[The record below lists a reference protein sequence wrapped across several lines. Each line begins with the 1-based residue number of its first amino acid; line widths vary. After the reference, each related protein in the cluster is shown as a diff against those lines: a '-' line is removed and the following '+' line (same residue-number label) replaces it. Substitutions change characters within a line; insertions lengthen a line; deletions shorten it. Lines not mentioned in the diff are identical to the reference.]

1 MQGCDNVSKIE
12 FEGLNFQ
19 GYIGKVIVDEFNK
32 CKKDCEIQLIL
43 SPCPIKLVLCDEGD
57 AMWDKIKD
65 TLHQKTHFPLEPEKM
80 GLELHLLLSTYRST
94 SSFCEAAFEGESIK
108 SIDGEVI
115 KITSLAIRIYTDRLN
130 EYIIVHLDSLDTV
143 IESIKLSVRHEFGH
157 ILDFI
162 RYHGMNVE
170 KFLEIRNRLE
180 SEKKAFYESLDN
192 GSISSIDDLKR
203 YHELEEE
210 ATANANVGIT
220 DDEKI
225 KYDEILASIDHTKLR
240 TTLTITSEY
249 EPLKEYS
256 AELTITSTHEPIEEE
271 G

>member
-1 MQGCDNVSKIE
+1 MKIE

-32 CKKDCEIQLIL
+32 CKKECEIQLTQ

-57 AMWDKIKD
+57 AMWIKIKD
-65 TLHQKTHFPLEPEKM
+65 ILIEPEKINQK
-80 GLELHLLLSTYRST
+80 LHLLLSTYRSK
-94 SSFCEAAFEGESIK
+94 SSFCEAAFEGEATESI
-108 SIDGEVI
+108 SGDVI
-115 KITSLAIRIYTDRLN
+115 KITSLTIRIYTDRLN
-130 EYIIVHLDSLDTV
+130 EYIVVHLDSLDTV

-162 RYHGMNVE
+162 RYHGMDVE
-170 KFLEIRNRLE
+170 KFMEMRNRLE
-180 SEKKAFYESLDN
+180 SEKKTFYESLDN

-210 ATANANVGIT
+210 ATANANVGISE
-220 DDEKI
+220 DEKI

-240 TTLTITSEY
+240 TTI
-249 EPLKEYS
+249 
-256 AELTITSTHEPIEEE
+256 TITSTHKPIEEE
-271 G
+271 E

>member
-1 MQGCDNVSKIE
+1 MKIE
-12 FEGLNFQ
+12 IERSNFQ

-32 CKKDCEIQLIL
+32 CKKECEIQLAL

-65 TLHQKTHFPLEPEKM
+65 ILHQKTHLPIEPEKM
-80 GLELHLLLSTYRST
+80 GLELHRLLSTYRST
-94 SSFCEAAFEGESIK
+94 SSFCEAAFEGESVK

-225 KYDEILASIDHTKLR
+225 KYDEILASIDHTKLK

-256 AELTITSTHEPIEEE
+256 ATLTITSEY
-271 G
+271 

>member
-1 MQGCDNVSKIE
+1 MKIE

-32 CKKDCEIQLIL
+32 CKKECEIQLTQ
-43 SPCPIKLVLCDEGD
+43 SPCPIKLILCDEGD

-65 TLHQKTHFPLEPEKM
+65 TLHQKTHLPLEPEKM
-80 GLELHLLLSTYRST
+80 GLELHHLLSTYRST
-94 SSFCEAAFEGESIK
+94 SSFCEAAFEGATVK
-108 SIDGEVI
+108 SIDGDVI

-162 RYHGMNVE
+162 RYHGMNAK
-170 KFLEIRNRLE
+170 KFMEMLNRLE
-180 SEKKAFYESLDN
+180 SEKKAFYESLDD
-192 GSISSIDDLKR
+192 GKISSIDDLKR

-225 KYDEILASIDHTKLR
+225 KYDEILASIDHTKLK
-240 TTLTITSEY
+240 TTITITSEY
-249 EPLKEYS
+249 EPLKE
-256 AELTITSTHEPIEEE
+256 E
-271 G
+271 